1 MVVPSDYAD
10 EYDKLFNDFS
20 DKDLDSISF
29 APFSYDGKHLVISIV
44 TTKEARSNPKRLP
57 PHFTVDINGEKA
69 EAVDVWRTGG
79 PETASGVYLIPGRID
94 GPGTVT
100 SPLSLKLGGM
110 A

>member
-57 PHFTVDINGEKA
+57 PHFTVDINGEKRRPSA
-69 EAVDVWRTGG
+69 FGELEA
-79 PETASGVYLIPGRID
+79 
-94 GPGTVT
+94 
-100 SPLSLKLGGM
+100 LKQP
-110 A
+110 AAFT